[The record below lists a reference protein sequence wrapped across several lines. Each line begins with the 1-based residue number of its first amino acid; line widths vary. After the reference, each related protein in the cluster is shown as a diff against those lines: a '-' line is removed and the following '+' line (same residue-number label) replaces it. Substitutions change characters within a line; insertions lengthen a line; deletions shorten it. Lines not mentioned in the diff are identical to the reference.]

1 MAVDVQLDG
10 PVAVVTLNRP
20 EALNAFDSHQIERV
34 TDAFRS
40 LRENRAVRAVVLT
53 GAGDRAFAA
62 GADIKQMAELTE
74 LEGLAFGRRG
84 HLMVSTIETLPQ
96 PVVAAVNG
104 FALGGGCEVA
114 LACDIRI
121 ASDRA
126 VFGQPEVGLGIPPG
140 WGGTQRLTRLVGPGL
155 ASELILTGRRVKADE
170 ALRLGLVNAV
180 HAPDELMPR
189 ALELAASIAKN
200 GPTAVR
206 SAKRLIQLAFNGQ
219 QASGLE
225 SELHLFGRSF
235 GTPEQREG
243 MRAFL
248 AKRPPAFSDD

>member
-1 MAVDVQLDG
+1 MAVDLQFDG

-20 EALNAFDSHQIERV
+20 EALNAFDTHQMERV
-34 TDAFRS
+34 TEAFRS
-40 LRENRAVRAVVLT
+40 LRGNRTVRTVVLT

-62 GADIKQMAELTE
+62 GADIKEMAELTE
-74 LEGLAFGRRG
+74 SEALAFGRRG
-84 HLMVSTIETLPQ
+84 HLMASTIETLPQ

-126 VFGQPEVGLGIPPG
+126 VFAQPEVGLGIPPG
-140 WGGTQRLTRLVGPGL
+140 WGGTQRLTHLVGPGM
-155 ASELILTGRRVKADE
+155 ASEMILTGRRVTADE
-170 ALRLGLVNAV
+170 ALKLGLVNAV
-180 HAPDELMPR
+180 HSPDELMSK

-206 SAKRLIQLAFNGQ
+206 NAKRLIQLAFNGQ

-225 SELHLFGRSF
+225 SELQLFGRSF
-235 GTPEQREG
+235 GTSEQREG

-248 AKRPPAFSDD
+248 AKRPPHFSDD